1 MSYFY
6 IGNHRAPR
14 EHWDPLHRLNLQL
27 QYWFLG
33 IQGLLVWIGAP
44 WKKATK

>member
-1 MSYFY
+1 VSYFY

-33 IQGLLVWIGAP
+33 FQGLLAWVSAP
-44 WKKATK
+44 WKRVAK

>member
-6 IGNHRAPR
+6 IGEHRAPR
-14 EHWDPLHRLNLQL
+14 EHLEPWRRVKLHT

-44 WKKATK
+44 WKKVR